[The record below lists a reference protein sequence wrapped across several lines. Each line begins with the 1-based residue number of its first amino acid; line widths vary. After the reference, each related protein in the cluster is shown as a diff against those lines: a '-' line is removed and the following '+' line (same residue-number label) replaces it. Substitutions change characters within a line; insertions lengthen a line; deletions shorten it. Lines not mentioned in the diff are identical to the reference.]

1 MSIFGKK
8 PENQSQGPTTSSPAP
23 PPRKTLRSAPPPTED
38 GGGRSYLGAG
48 CELIG
53 DLRGDGSFE
62 CGGSFDG
69 TIDVSGDVVIGHGG
83 SAVAEIKAR
92 RISIEGRLQGAA
104 TGTEKV
110 EVGASG
116 RIEGDVRA
124 PAVQFAEGAF
134 FEGNVEM
141 RRPDGTEEESDSAGD
156 DEAAAEPSEASDNGD
171 AVAQPSGDG
180 NKDDAAA
187 EPSGDGNK
195 DDNAVSEDSR

>member
-8 PENQSQGPTTSSPAP
+8 PENKSHGPITSSPAP
-23 PPRKTLRSAPPPTED
+23 PPRKTLRSAPPPAED

-69 TIDVSGDVVIGHGG
+69 TIDVSGDVIIGHGG
-83 SAVAEIKAR
+83 SAVAQIKAR
-92 RISIEGRLQGAA
+92 RISIDGRLHGDA

-116 RIEGDVRA
+116 HVEGDVRA

-156 DEAAAEPSEASDNGD
+156 DEPAAESSEATDNDGAAAES
-171 AVAQPSGDG
+171 SGDG
-180 NKDDAAA
+180 DKAD
-187 EPSGDGNK
+187 K
-195 DDNAVSEDSR
+195 AVSDDSS

>member
-8 PENQSQGPTTSSPAP
+8 LENQSPGSIPPSPIP
-23 PPRKTLRSAPPPTED
+23 PPSRKPLRSAPAPAD
-38 GGGRSYLGAG
+38 GRSYLGAG

-53 DLRGDGSFE
+53 DFTGEGSFE

-69 TIDVSGDVVIGHGG
+69 AIDISGDVVIGHGG
-83 SAVAEIKAR
+83 TANAQLKAR
-92 RISIEGRLQGAA
+92 RISINGRLHGDA

-116 RIEGDVRA
+116 HVEGDVRA

-141 RRPDGTEEESDSAGD
+141 RRAEGAEEESDSAGD
-156 DEAAAEPSEASDNGD
+156 DEPAAEPSAGGD
-171 AVAQPSGDG
+171 
-180 NKDDAAA
+180 KDDAAV
-187 EPSGDGNK
+187 EPSAGGEK
-195 DDNAVSEDSR
+195 DDAVSGDSR